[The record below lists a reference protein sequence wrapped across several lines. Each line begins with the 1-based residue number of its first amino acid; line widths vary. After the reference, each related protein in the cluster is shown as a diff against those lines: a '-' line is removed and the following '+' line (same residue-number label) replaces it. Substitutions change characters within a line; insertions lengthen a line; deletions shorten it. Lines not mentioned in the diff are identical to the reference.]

1 MLIAPD
7 LQPHVHSTPAHC
19 ELKGCAATGS
29 RYSPGKALEGYQHG
43 PSAWHWGLEWL
54 ICGWLRGCLFCFGW
68 RLAWLFWGGLNDGS
82 KMPEVQVAAWLK
94 WYYGRAIKNQW
105 NCEVNYRS
113 SYQPSTKRLQD
124 AFECFRPL
132 QGRNSDQ
139 STTIS
144 IAKTL
149 ASLFRIEF
157 VAITALD
164 ISHSLILIIAICPC
178 WLFDMALIHMGP
190 VPRLLNPIACRF

>member
-132 QGRNSDQ
+132 QRGKQRPEHYHFNCENARFAFSHWICSNH
-139 STTIS
+139 STWHIS
-144 IAKTL
+144 
-149 ASLFRIEF
+149 
-157 VAITALD
+157 
-164 ISHSLILIIAICPC
+164 
-178 WLFDMALIHMGP
+178 
-190 VPRLLNPIACRF
+190 